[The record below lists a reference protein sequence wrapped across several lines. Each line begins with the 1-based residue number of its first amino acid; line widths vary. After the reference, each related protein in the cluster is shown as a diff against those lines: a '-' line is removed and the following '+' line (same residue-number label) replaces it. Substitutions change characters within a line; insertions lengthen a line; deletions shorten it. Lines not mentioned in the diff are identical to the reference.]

1 VETGITEPTAVSG
14 SASFI
19 IAEETAGVEEEEE
32 VVEEETVELC
42 GEGSFSDV
50 GIAAL
55 TK

>member
-1 VETGITEPTAVSG
+1 METGITEPTAVSG

-32 VVEEETVELC
+32 ETVELC